1 MVSMM
6 TVMTEIIP
14 LHRRAGYMGLFGG
27 VFGIASVVG
36 PLLGGAFTDHVS
48 WRWVSRARHRRLVT
62 ANNTPSAS
70 TSTSP
75 AVH

>member
-48 WRWVSRARHRRLVT
+48 WRWVSRARHRLLVT